1 MTFSYPKLYLLVIAV
16 TVPSLVGWAIGN
28 HYGWDFFNFLL
39 SLELTFGAW
48 WAGLSF
54 LSHWQNEFLYYRNM
68 DTKPAPAYVPQT
80 RNIPNLSEGTGY
92 GLVTSRVQVNVE
104 MLFAQA
110 VMQMWRGGDKVDLTE
125 GYWIKGGHWQAIGGA
140 GRDSLVDLLTRWE
153 AAGAIRRKN
162 PAAKNSPYVIAN
174 RGRVAQAAG
183 RRQL

>member
-1 MTFSYPKLYLLVIAV
+1 MIFDFPKLYILIALS
-16 TVPSLVGWAIGN
+16 TFVPLVGFVVSRHFGW
-28 HYGWDFFNFLL
+28 GWDTLIATLFIDLLGAYSIFMFLQFWYSEWRDLKAQDNKPTLTPREPL
-39 SLELTFGAW
+39 S
-48 WAGLSF
+48 
-54 LSHWQNEFLYYRNM
+54 
-68 DTKPAPAYVPQT
+68 
-80 RNIPNLSEGTGY
+80 IPDLNKGTEY
-92 GLVTSRVQVNVE
+92 GLVTGRVQVNVE

-110 VMQMWRGGDKVDLTE
+110 VMQMWRGGDKVDMTE

-183 RRQL
+183 GRQL